1 MVRLGGE
8 DLSTGVRH
16 VLVVVRGLMLAMKA
30 AEGVI
35 IV

>member
-8 DLSTGVRH
+8 DLSTGVGH
-16 VLVVVRGLMLAMKA
+16 VLVLIWGLLLAMEA
-30 AEGVI
+30 AEGVV